1 MPLNFSWPIKT
12 MDFNLLSYFWICPS
26 KKTLKLIAYKLD
38 LIKKTKVGYFV
49 IKDFGDTTTVGLED

>member
-1 MPLNFSWPIKT
+1 MPFEK
-12 MDFNLLSYFWICPS
+12 DFKIDS
-26 KKTLKLIAYKLD
+26 YKLD